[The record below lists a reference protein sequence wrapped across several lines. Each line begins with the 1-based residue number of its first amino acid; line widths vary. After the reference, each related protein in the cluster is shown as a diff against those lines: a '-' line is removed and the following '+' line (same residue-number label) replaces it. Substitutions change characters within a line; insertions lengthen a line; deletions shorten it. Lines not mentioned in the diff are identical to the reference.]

1 MKISEPSKRKAL
13 EQVVQ
18 NRQKILD
25 QPYLPVVAVA
35 AGHVA
40 DDIVPLTSE
49 ALGEV
54 VERTYETCMKSDDPF
69 SKKARND
76 AAQSAIYD
84 NKLLELL
91 IDAVSFL
98 VTCAHIMRDN
108 EVKKATESVY
118 DDN

>member
-1 MKISEPSKRKAL
+1 MKISEESKRKAL

-18 NRQKILD
+18 NRQQILE

-54 VERTYETCMKSDDPF
+54 VERTYETCIKSDDPF
-69 SKKARND
+69 SNQTRNA

-98 VTCAHIMRDN
+98 VNCAHIMRDN
-108 EVKKATESVY
+108 EVKKAKDSLY

>member
-1 MKISEPSKRKAL
+1 MPIEVSKRQAL
-13 EQVVQ
+13 EHVVR
-18 NRQKILD
+18 NSGKILE

-40 DDIVPLTSE
+40 DGIVPLATE

-54 VERTYETCMKSDDPF
+54 VERTYEVCVKSDNPY
-69 SKKARND
+69 SKETQNN

-84 NKLLELL
+84 NEMLTLM
-91 IDAVSFL
+91 IDSIGFL

-108 EVKKATESVY
+108 EIRKAKDSLY
-118 DDN
+118 NDN